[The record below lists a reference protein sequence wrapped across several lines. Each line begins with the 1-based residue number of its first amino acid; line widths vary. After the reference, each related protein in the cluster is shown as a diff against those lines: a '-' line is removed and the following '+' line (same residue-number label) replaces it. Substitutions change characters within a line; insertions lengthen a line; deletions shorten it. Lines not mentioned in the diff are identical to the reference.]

1 MSTRSST
8 SAGIEVSCP
17 KILFNGTPVPKRSG
31 VALVKITPIIRSL
44 PTESMK
50 QLVNKNLMLNGISVD
65 SFDRNYNLKVR
76 PNNFLM
82 APNMKTV
89 VRSNGEQDKE
99 FVEEHPR
106 GDECHFLHY
115 DNGLVAALSHCTD
128 DDIV

>member
-1 MSTRSST
+1 
-8 SAGIEVSCP
+8 
-17 KILFNGTPVPKRSG
+17 
-31 VALVKITPIIRSL
+31 
-44 PTESMK
+44 
-50 QLVNKNLMLNGISVD
+50 MLNGFSVD

-89 VRSNGEQDKE
+89 VRSNGEQDNE
-99 FVEEHPR
+99 FLEEHPR

-128 DDIV
+128 DDIVWSINFIE